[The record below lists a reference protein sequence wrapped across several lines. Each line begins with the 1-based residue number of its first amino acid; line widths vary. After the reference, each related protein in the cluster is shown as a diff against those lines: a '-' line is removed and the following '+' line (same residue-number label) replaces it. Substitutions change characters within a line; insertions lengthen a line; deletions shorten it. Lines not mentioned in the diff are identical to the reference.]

1 MGFPRGPLR
10 APAPARIRV
19 AVFPV
24 GRRVYVACADER
36 PARVAM
42 TDEAGTTPLTSLG
55 DGTEVA
61 IIAWRPGWAGA
72 TRYRVR
78 ATDSGLEG
86 WLPVGNLRSTEA
98 AMPSIPS
105 VLPAPVVGATPLRVG
120 EVAESGRRFGQH
132 SHAANVRSSRSM
144 PASALTGPSPSVPA
158 SASPQAGGESRD
170 SRRRFGQRSD

>member
-10 APAPARIRV
+10 TPAPVRSRA
-19 AVFPV
+19 AVYSV

-36 PARVAM
+36 PARVAL
-42 TDEAGTTPLTSLG
+42 TDEAGTTPLMSLG
-55 DGTEVA
+55 DGTQVA
-61 IIAWRPGWAGA
+61 ILAWRPGWAGA

-98 AMPSIPS
+98 AIAS
-105 VLPAPVVGATPLRVG
+105 VPTAPPAPAVGAAPLRVG
-120 EVAESGRRFGQH
+120 ESAESGRRFGQH
-132 SHAANVRSSRSM
+132 SHAANPRSSRAM
-144 PASALTGPSPSVPA
+144 PASALSGPSA
-158 SASPQAGGESRD
+158 SAPESALPEAGNPQE